1 MRLLFLLF
9 FCAPGRGSLMDAK
22 QFGARVKELR
32 ERAGLNQQGLAERI
46 GMTVRTVSRLE
57 TGTQEATWPVVLALA
72 EAFGVDCRAFQ
83 EPPAE
88 RHQPKRGRP
97 PKAAAES
104 EGPKPMKGRGR
115 PRKGE

>member
-1 MRLLFLLF
+1 
-9 FCAPGRGSLMDAK
+9 MDAR

-32 ERAGLNQQGLAERI
+32 EQAGLSQKGLADRI
-46 GMTVRTVSRLE
+46 GKTVRTVSRLE

-88 RHQPKRGRP
+88 QHEVKKGRP
-97 PKAAAES
+97 PKTAAEPD
-104 EGPKPMKGRGR
+104 GPKPPKKRGR